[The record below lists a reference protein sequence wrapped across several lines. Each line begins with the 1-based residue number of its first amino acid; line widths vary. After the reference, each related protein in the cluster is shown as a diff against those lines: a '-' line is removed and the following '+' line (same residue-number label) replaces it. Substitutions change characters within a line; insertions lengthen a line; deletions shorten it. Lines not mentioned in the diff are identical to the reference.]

1 MFKKGEHE
9 VICRPRLPSRVVPRF
24 APSLE
29 YEWKVIKDGKV
40 IDSGRGK
47 SHSYVLNFMKML
59 RLTCISSS
67 EDLVDVNGNTVT
79 LGSGDFANTTVLAPV
94 ADDTYGILFGT
105 SSEAFDIND
114 NNLKSKIPQGTTD
127 NTLDYDETVAG
138 DIDTSE
144 TGKIKQ
150 PISRK
155 ADNAGGVS
163 IDVYEIG
170 LFIKVVKDSNIYYF
184 MLARDVKTSPISVP
198 SGATLSWT
206 YYILTTY

>member
-9 VICRPRLPSRVVPRF
+9 VICKTPVPKRKIPSIV
-24 APSLE
+24 PSLE
-29 YEWKVIKDGKV
+29 YEWKIIKDGKV
-40 IDSGRGK
+40 LKSGRGK

-127 NTLDYDETVAG
+127 NTLSYGDTTYG
-138 DIDTSE
+138 DIDTSM
-144 TGKIKQ
+144 TGMIRQ

-184 MLARDVKTSPISVP
+184 MLARDVKDSPISVP

-206 YYILTTY
+206 YYIVTTY